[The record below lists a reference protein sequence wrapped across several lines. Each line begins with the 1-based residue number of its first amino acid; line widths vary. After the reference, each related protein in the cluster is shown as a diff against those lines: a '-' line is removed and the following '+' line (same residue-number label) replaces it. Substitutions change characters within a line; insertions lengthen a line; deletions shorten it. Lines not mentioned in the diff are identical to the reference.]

1 MNELEKAY
9 KAYEAKFDEQPPMMF
24 LRGMNE
30 QEQVQA
36 INERIEDDKDF
47 GQLANEEEFY
57 S

>member
-24 LRGMNE
+24 LRGMSE
-30 QEQVQA
+30 DEQVQA
-36 INERIEDDKDF
+36 INERIEEDKDF